1 MILLKTFDNKFD
13 FSVFESKARPDQ
25 LQGTD
30 MEKLAECAG
39 RICYDSFGTGR
50 SSQDWHEHVL
60 NVRHL
65 SIYEHCWFCIDD
77 NYYSEEE
84 INMEHVSSGG
94 IRFIERPDYPVS
106 SIEFNARFAL
116 EHKYDF
122 MLPVLEKYMPN
133 VLKAA
138 RAAKLPISDRKTPN
152 YDVGPFGLSDN
163 WATLLL
169 DMSRGCSH
177 EIVRHGDNTAIS
189 QRSTRY
195 VDESKPSDE
204 ELGCEPKAL
213 SSCPSNCVLIPP
225 FSFDDPT
232 LAENINSILEDNFKS
247 CMENY
252 LKLKQLFKEY
262 NESNNNSNSN
272 SKTFTTKVVNGL
284 ARLVLPHNLRTEMV
298 FSAEREQWK
307 HMINMRTSPGADQE
321 IRRLFSEI
329 QKVLDRNF
337 SS

>member
-13 FSVFESKARPDQ
+13 FSVFESKARSDQ

-50 SSQDWHEHVL
+50 SSKDWHEHVL
-60 NVRHL
+60 NVKHL
-65 SIYEHCWFCIDD
+65 SIYEHCWFWIEDLG
-77 NYYSEEE
+77 YSDEELN
-84 INMEHVSSGG
+84 IEHLSSGG
-94 IRFIERPDYPVS
+94 IRFAYKKKSDPEPEPTLDPEPI
-106 SIEFNARFAL
+106 IEFNARFAL
-116 EHKYDF
+116 EHRYDF
-122 MLPVLEKYMPN
+122 MLPVLEAYMPN

-138 RAAKLPISDRKTPN
+138 RSAKLPISDRVIPT
-152 YDVGPFGLSDN
+152 YEVGSFGLSDN

-195 VDESKPSDE
+195 VDESKYESE
-204 ELGCEPKAL
+204 GL
-213 SSCPSNCVLIPP
+213 SSCSSNCVLIPP
-225 FSFDDPT
+225 FLTDDFEITPT
-232 LAENINSILEDNFKS
+232 LAKNINSILEDNFRS

-252 LKLKQLFKEY
+252 LKLKQLFKEH
-262 NESNNNSNSN
+262 NENNLSR
-272 SKTFTTKVVNGL
+272 TFTTKVVNGL

-321 IRRLFSEI
+321 IRRLFFEI
-329 QKVLDRNF
+329 QKVLDLY
-337 SS
+337 